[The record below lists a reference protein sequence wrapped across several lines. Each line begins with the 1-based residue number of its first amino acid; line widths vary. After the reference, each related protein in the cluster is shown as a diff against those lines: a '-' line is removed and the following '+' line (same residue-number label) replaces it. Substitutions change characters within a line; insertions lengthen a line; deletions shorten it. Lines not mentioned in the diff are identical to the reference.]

1 MNSVKNPIRGLSAQE
16 VQSRR
21 ERGLDNSF
29 VANPSKSN
37 WDIIRGNTFTLFNM
51 TSFIIAIAVLAVGS
65 LINSLFI
72 LLVIFN
78 ITLGIVVEIR
88 ARRIVDKL
96 TLINTDPV
104 IALREDTQQEIA
116 PKDIVLDDVLL
127 LSAGDQVPT
136 DSEVISGYAEAN
148 EALLT
153 GESDLLIKQQGAKLL
168 SGSFIASGQ
177 CYVRVTHVGA
187 DNYSTKLATEAKQY
201 RPIESGLMRAL
212 GAVMKFVSWIAL
224 PLGIFLLIQALFI
237 NHVDTYTAVLAV
249 TAGILGMIPRGMVV
263 LIAVTLVTG
272 VVKLGFRKVLV
283 QEMYSIE
290 TMAHLD
296 TLCLDKTGTLTQGKM
311 QVAELVAVADDG
323 SSDDSTPAEEFVQKI
338 LRHYLAVSADKNAT
352 MEALR
357 ETYGCEQA
365 SAQLSDNGHAGDSHD
380 ADDLPPVIPFSS
392 HRKWGAVSF
401 GRLFGID
408 EYLSKLGTVVLGA
421 PEIICTQ
428 SSERLSALIAS
439 KQKSGYRVLLLGYQK
454 DSPSAQGSQPEV
466 IPLACIMLDDPLRD
480 SAAETLAYFKEQGVD
495 LKIVSG
501 DNAQTVSIAAKRA
514 GFEGADHYMDASN
527 LSDQQLIEA
536 IESTSIFGR
545 VSPRQKKLIITTL
558 REQGK
563 TVGMT
568 GDGVNDILAM
578 REANLSIA
586 MATGDAAAKQIA
598 NVVLLKSDFS
608 DMPEILYEARRVVN
622 NMLRSASIFFIKT
635 IYSLFLVLTSSASML
650 MGGLF
655 LFPFVAIQVTM
666 ADQTI
671 GWPTFYFSFKKD
683 RTPVKKHFLKTALM
697 RALPNALLITASFI
711 FVHFYGQAQGW
722 SSIETIT
729 LMYCCL
735 GVITFYNVIRA
746 CWPLNWHNL
755 AILLLA
761 IGGYFAA
768 LYLIGPFIGLG
779 TLTAATAPVFAAIV
793 VVSFVLWLVWQ
804 RFVKI

>member
-1 MNSVKNPIRGLSAQE
+1 MIRGLTSAE
-16 VQSRR
+16 VASKRQ
-21 ERGLDNSF
+21 RGLDNSYI
-29 VANPSKSN
+29 ANPSKSN
-37 WDIIRGNTFTLFNM
+37 WDIIRGNTFTLFNV
-51 TSFIIAIAVLAVGS
+51 TSLIIAVAILAVGS
-65 LINSLFI
+65 FINSLFI
-72 LLVIFN
+72 LLVAFN
-78 ITLGIVVEIR
+78 VALGIVVEIR
-88 ARRIVDKL
+88 ARHIVDKL

-104 IALREDTQQEIA
+104 VALRDDEQQKIA

-136 DSEVISGYAEAN
+136 DSEVIGGYVEVN

-153 GESDLLIKQQGAKLL
+153 GESDLLIKQQGTQLL

-177 CYVRVTHVGA
+177 CYAKVTHVGA
-187 DNYSTKLATEAKQY
+187 DNYSTKLAIEAKQY
-201 RPIESGLMRAL
+201 RPVESGLMRAL
-212 GAVMKFVSWIAL
+212 GIVMKFVSWIAL

-237 NHVDTYTAVLAV
+237 NHVETDTAVLAV

-296 TLCLDKTGTLTQGKM
+296 TLCLDKTGTITEGKM
-311 QVAELVAVADDG
+311 RVAELAVLEGQAD
-323 SSDDSTPAEEFVQKI
+323 EFVQKV
-338 LRHYLAVSADKNAT
+338 LRHYLAASTDKNST

-357 ETYGCEQA
+357 EVYGCEN
-365 SAQLSDNGHAGDSHD
+365 SDGSDSSGSSDGVAAVLGDEQCR
-380 ADDLPPVIPFSS
+380 VPFSS
-392 HRKWGAVSF
+392 QRKWGAISF
-401 GRLFGID
+401 AKPGGAEDSADGDLSRLGA
-408 EYLSKLGTVVLGA
+408 VVLGA
-421 PEIICTQ
+421 PEMIC
-428 SSERLSALIAS
+428 SDVSESLSALIQS
-439 KQKSGYRVLLLGYQK
+439 KQKQGYRVLMLGYQENLPGK
-454 DSPSAQGSQPEV
+454 DESQLSV
-466 IPLACIMLDDPLRD
+466 TPLACIMLDDPLRD

-495 LKIVSG
+495 LKIISG
-501 DNAQTVSIAAKRA
+501 DNAETVSIIAERA
-514 GFEGADHYMDASN
+514 GFEGSDHYVDASS
-527 LSDQQLIEA
+527 LSDEQLMQA
-536 IESTSIFGR
+536 IENASIFGR
-545 VSPRQKKLIITTL
+545 VSPQQKKLIVATL
-558 REQGK
+558 RERGK
-563 TVGMT
+563 TVGVA

-586 MATGDAAAKQIA
+586 MATGDAATKQIA

-635 IYSLFLVLTSSASML
+635 IYSLFLVVTSSVSML
-650 MGGLF
+650 AGGLF

-683 RTPVKKHFLKTALM
+683 RAAVTKDFLRTALM
-697 RALPNALLITASFI
+697 RALPNAILITLSFI
-711 FVHFYGQAQGW
+711 FIHFYGLAQGW
-722 SSIETIT
+722 SHVDTIT

-755 AILLLA
+755 AILTLT
-761 IGGYFAA
+761 ISGYFAA
-768 LYLIGPFIGLG
+768 LYLVGPFIGLG
-779 TLTAATAPVFAAIV
+779 TLTAATVPVFAAIV
-793 VVSFVLWLVWQ
+793 AVSFVLWLIWQ
-804 RFVKI
+804 RLVKI